1 MTARKFPAFPSI
13 DLSNF
18 DLSKIELPKIELPKF
33 EKPTFEMPKFEMP
46 KFGMPR
52 VDVPKVEIPKFD
64 SAAVTNVAKDA
75 VYIAIG
81 LTVLTI
87 QKLQVQRRELTKS
100 VRTQTRRV
108 TPA

>member
-33 EKPTFEMPKFEMP
+33 EKPTFEMP